1 MTFAKQIEI
10 EQPEQESTA
19 ASRPSIPA
27 KLSFLM
33 TPAVDRTIAVIACL
47 PFLWQL
53 YYRYRQNG
61 FDPSRMVLAIYL
73 LFLVVPMAFRRPPVR
88 VTPNPLFWLLA
99 FVATYWSMLITGI
112 TAVGRPLLPRSITAL
127 ISLFGL
133 VIVIIARVK
142 LGRNIGFVPAQ
153 RRIVTG
159 GIYDVVRHPIYA
171 GGFVAIFSLMLRSYS
186 PLNVVLF
193 SIGIVLFMI
202 KSVVE
207 ENFLRAD
214 PEYAAYMQRVRWR
227 WIPGIV

>member
-19 ASRPSIPA
+19 APGPSIPA

-214 PEYAAYMQRVRWR
+214 PEYVAYMQRVRWR
-227 WIPGIV
+227 WIPGIG

>member
-1 MTFAKQIEI
+1 M
-10 EQPEQESTA
+10 
-19 ASRPSIPA
+19 
-27 KLSFLM
+27 
-33 TPAVDRTIAVIACL
+33 
-47 PFLWQL
+47 
-53 YYRYRQNG
+53 
-61 FDPSRMVLAIYL
+61 
-73 LFLVVPMAFRRPPVR
+73 
-88 VTPNPLFWLLA
+88 
-99 FVATYWSMLITGI
+99 
-112 TAVGRPLLPRSITAL
+112 
-127 ISLFGL
+127 
-133 VIVIIARVK
+133 IIARVK

>member
-19 ASRPSIPA
+19 APGPSIPA

-227 WIPGIV
+227 WIPGIG

>member
-1 MTFAKQIEI
+1 MTYAKQIEI

-19 ASRPSIPA
+19 APGPSIPA

-227 WIPGIV
+227 WIPGIG